1 MAGPAYGYRFAS
13 RWLLALNFEEPMTTD
28 EREAIY
34 EHCAKLAERRA
45 EKASQIGE
53 CALLALAKVIREHAQ
68 EPVRYP

>member
-1 MAGPAYGYRFAS
+1 
-13 RWLLALNFEEPMTTD
+13 MTTD